1 MPSGSNPSP
10 QGKKQTRGERN
21 KMKKMHRE
29 KKRRRHKP
37 IDSIQSRTIPV
48 SHNFDFLS
56 TGRAAFVG
64 KNHIHSYSN
73 EQNYL
78 YIGLNSSWDQTSITV
93 ISKKSPYLVLLPVTA
108 AVAVRKKVYL
118 VTFHRAFI
126 VSHCKFLYLSD

>member
-78 YIGLNSSWDQTSITV
+78 YIGLNSSWDQTSTLFIFYKNLVYKNIKAWNCSKIKNIVV
-93 ISKKSPYLVLLPVTA
+93 ISLVA
-108 AVAVRKKVYL
+108 ISIS
-118 VTFHRAFI
+118 FEGFG
-126 VSHCKFLYLSD
+126 